1 MSNRRSRRRAAQE
14 GGDELAR
21 LHEEA
26 RWSGFTTWRDRRMA
40 RPTSSTWRGMR
51 DIMGAAAL
59 LLGVMVAAI
68 VAITAVVF
76 AILALV
82 HLLST

>member
-1 MSNRRSRRRAAQE
+1 MSNRRSRRRSE
-14 GGDELAR
+14 RGGGDELAR

-26 RWSGFTTWRDRRMA
+26 RWSGSNTWRDRRIS
-40 RPTSSTWRGMR
+40 RPTSYTWRGMR

-59 LLGVMVAAI
+59 LLGIMMAAI

-76 AILALV
+76 VVLALV